1 MKSPWAALEPSLSRG
16 ALKLSP
22 ADLDA
27 YSYDAAPIRSRPD
40 AVVLA
45 GREEDAAEAVRF
57 CVQRG
62 LPYTARGAGTN
73 LSGGAV
79 PLSGGAVVS
88 LARMNRVLAVDT
100 AARQA
105 LVEPGA
111 VNAVLQKEL
120 EKENY
125 FYAPDPA
132 SWKVS
137 TLGGNIAENAGGP
150 RCLKYGVTTNHVL
163 ALEAVMPDGSLGT
176 FSSADPG
183 PDIMSLLVGSEGT
196 LGLVTKARLKI
207 APAPRAVA
215 TFLAGFSSVESAMD
229 CVSAVIAAG
238 VIPRAMEA
246 MDDVLVKL
254 IEARSPC
261 GYPGTPAVLLIE
273 LDGEA
278 GQVDDEATR
287 VGALCRAQG
296 ALDLRAARDARE
308 RDRLW
313 EGRRGAYAAMARLAP
328 NVLVEDGAVPRPKLS
343 EVVRRIRQVA
353 ARRGL
358 KTPLLFHAGDGNIH
372 PHLTYDER
380 DAAAARLAHETGQEM
395 LQACIDLGGSISGEH
410 GIGCDKRAAM
420 ARLFGRAELECFR
433 RMKKALDPG
442 LLANPD
448 KVIPLPAEE
457 AAAGPGRPPRPL
469 SPYAAHLAEK
479 IKAGAAQGRRFAIAG
494 SGSKWRNPAPADLIS
509 LETPG
514 LNAIL
519 DLDAGNMTLTVEA
532 GISLEVLHWELE
544 KRGLFLGLP
553 KAPGTLGGFLAAKAW
568 PDARQELL
576 GMRLLLAGG
585 DAADFGG
592 KVVKNVAGYDI
603 PRLMMGS
610 WGAFGLIV
618 DATLRLYAR
627 PQGKAAAA
635 GAPELFKPNA
645 WHRKLKSAFDAEN
658 RFNPWIFAP

>member
-1 MKSPWAALEPSLSRG
+1 MKSSWEALGRRLSSD

-27 YSYDAAPIRSRPD
+27 YSYDAAPIRARPD

-45 GREEDAAEAVRF
+45 REPEDVAETVRF
-57 CVQRG
+57 CIESGQA
-62 LPYTARGAGTN
+62 YTARGAGTN

-79 PLSGGAVVS
+79 ALSGGAIIS

-100 AARQA
+100 ASREAV
-105 LVEPGA
+105 VESGT
-111 VNAVLQKEL
+111 VNAALQKEL
-120 EKENY
+120 EKESY

-150 RCLKYGVTTNHVL
+150 RCLKYGVTTNHILGV
-163 ALEAVMPDGSLGT
+163 EAVMPDGTSAA
-176 FSSADPG
+176 FSSDDPG
-183 PDIMSLLVGSEGT
+183 PDLMSLLVGSEGT

-207 APAPRAVA
+207 APAPVGVA
-215 TFLAGFSSVESAMD
+215 TFLAGFPSIESAMD

-246 MDDVLVKL
+246 MDDVLLRL

-261 GYPGTPAVLLIE
+261 GYPKTPAVLLIE

-278 GQVDDEATR
+278 AQVAEESAK
-287 VGALCRAQG
+287 VEALCRAQG
-296 ALDLRAARDARE
+296 AVDLRSARDARE

-313 EGRRGAYAAMARLAP
+313 EGRRGAYASMARLAP
-328 NVLVEDGAVPRPKLS
+328 NVLVEDGVVPRPKLS

-358 KTPLLFHAGDGNIH
+358 SIPLLFHAGDGNIH

-380 DAAAARLAHETGQEM
+380 DAAAARTAHEAGQEM

-420 ARLFGRAELECFR
+420 ARLFGHAELECFR
-433 RMKKALDPG
+433 RVKKTLDPG
-442 LLANPD
+442 LRANPD
-448 KVIPLPAEE
+448 KIIPLPQEE
-457 AAAGPGRPPRPL
+457 AAAGPGRRPRPL
-469 SPYAAHLAEK
+469 SPYALHLAEK
-479 IKAGAAQGRRFAIAG
+479 IRAGAAQGCRFAVIG
-494 SGSKWRNPAPADLIS
+494 SGSRWRNPPPADLII

-519 DLDAGNMTLTVEA
+519 DLDAGNMTLSVEA

-544 KRGLFLGLP
+544 KKGLFLRLP

-568 PDARQELL
+568 PEARQELL
-576 GMRLLLAGG
+576 GLRILLPDGQ
-585 DAADFGG
+585 AADFGG

-603 PRLMMGS
+603 PRLVIGS
-610 WGAFGLIV
+610 WGAFGLIADV
-618 DATLRLYAR
+618 TLRIYAR
-627 PQGKAAAA
+627 PQSKT
-635 GAPELFKPNA
+635 APSRPCELFKPNV
-645 WHRKLKSAFDAEN
+645 WHRRLKSAFDAEN